1 MQGICPDMC
10 PEKERLMREAKHQI
24 GIYEADETAKNT
36 IVHPLAVK
44 QYSRSSADQEAPL
57 PHELRPEPVLRM
69 TLNYLLHRIVN
80 LCDSSDVNL
89 SDWFHFL
96 WDRTRAIRKDITQQ
110 ELCSPLAVSL
120 IEQCARFHIHCSA
133 RLVAEEPQVFDQKIN
148 TENLTKCLQSLKY
161 MYHDLALKRERCP
174 NEAEFR
180 AYVVLL
186 NLHDSNFLWEV
197 KQLPKDLLHSAEIRF
212 AIGVYLAME
221 SNNYVRFF
229 QLVRQTTYMNA
240 CILLRYFVQVRVRA
254 LNVMVKSYVPRAP
267 VPMSIAYWSYI
278 LAFEDF
284 EQCAQFL
291 EYYGLQ
297 CDRDDDRVLL
307 DRNSFCYPDLPI
319 FLERAVNV
327 VEHKRMCSVGE
338 AVHGGTE
345 LDAMDTFEGHVPHD
359 SFDEAG
365 YLMGD
370 AYTAGD
376 QDYRRPA
383 TPKGGQRMVVSSS
396 PSFSIQQQ
404 QQQQLSLSA
413 SPSLEDTN
421 LFKIPQIP
429 QTMTQMKSQQYPK
442 PSIFTKLSPKAET
455 DGFDEGSGGGTASIF
470 GKPDAGM
477 ASARNIFAIST
488 TAATETT
495 KNIFQIQPVGMSAA
509 GKGVSGN
516 IFGMPSTTGT
526 TGAQTQKNI
535 FQLSATQFGDIDNSG
550 TELFG
555 GSKFSTHTKAMSVG
569 IFGMSPA
576 PATGKADTLF
586 MDVPPPKL
594 SSEKTET
601 ASAEQET
608 LAAAKEL
615 EIKRREQELRRK
627 QMQLQQ
633 AEEELRHER
642 IRIGAATVCEDIVNE
657 WIADEIARIAKLHLK
672 RFQMIGVAAE
682 RLATTMMADVIEETL
697 VDIAQSE
704 ISTQSERY
712 LMFEYFWRWRIN
724 ARGRIE
730 KRQKLERIDCTPLWL
745 SERVTSETVR
755 QLVHPSQKVCVFIG
769 LFVQSLE
776 FRRSWV

>member
-36 IVHPLAVK
+36 IVHALAIK

-57 PHELRPEPVLRM
+57 AHELRPEPVLRM

-80 LCDSSDVNL
+80 LCDSADVNL

-96 WDRTRAIRKDITQQ
+96 WDRTRAIRKEITQQ

-161 MYHDLALKRERCP
+161 MYHDLQLKRERCP

-197 KQLPKDLLHSAEIRF
+197 KQLPKDILHSAEIRF
-212 AIGVYLAME
+212 AISVYLAME

-240 CILLRYFVQVRVRA
+240 CILLRYFVQVRLRA

-278 LAFEDF
+278 LAFEDY

-291 EYYGLQ
+291 EYYGLL
-297 CDRDDDRVLL
+297 CDRDEDRVLL
-307 DRNSFCYPDLPI
+307 DRNSFFYPDLPI
-319 FLERAVNV
+319 FLDRAVNV

-338 AVHGGTE
+338 AIHGGTE
-345 LDAMDTFEGHVPHD
+345 LDAMDWFERHVPHD

-365 YLMGD
+365 YLMAD
-370 AYTAGD
+370 AYTADD
-376 QDYRRPA
+376 QDYRRPS
-383 TPKGGQRMVVSSS
+383 TPKDQRMAASVVEPQ
-396 PSFSIQQQ
+396 PSVR
-404 QQQQLSLSA
+404 A
-413 SPSLEDTN
+413 HRLEDTN

-429 QTMTQMKSQQYPK
+429 LNAQPKSQQYPK

-455 DGFDEGSGGGTASIF
+455 TAAAFGESATVSTASIF
-470 GKPDAGM
+470 GKSDAADM
-477 ASARNIFAIST
+477 ASATNIFGG
-488 TAATETT
+488 AAGGETT
-495 KNIFQIQPVGMSAA
+495 KNIFQIRPSAA
-509 GKGVSGN
+509 SSTSKSSSSN
-516 IFGMPSTTGT
+516 IFALASTT
-526 TGAQTQKNI
+526 QTPKNI
-535 FQLSATQFGDIDNSG
+535 FQLSATQFGDTRSGASLFGSVQLPPAKATQQQSSGSG
-550 TELFG
+550 T
-555 GSKFSTHTKAMSVG
+555 FSLGQV
-569 IFGMSPA
+569 PA
-576 PATGKADTLF
+576 SICFT
-586 MDVPPPKL
+586 DVPTLVPD
-594 SSEKTET
+594 KTET
-601 ASAEQET
+601 PTASTGTQAQQET
-608 LAAAKEL
+608 LAAVKQL
-615 EIKRREQELRRK
+615 EIKRREEELQRK
-627 QMQLQQ
+627 QLELERV
-633 AEEELRHER
+633 EEQLRHER
-642 IRIGAATVCEDIVNE
+642 IRIAAATICDEIVNE
-657 WIADEIARIAKLHLK
+657 WIADEIGKMAELQLK
-672 RFQMIGVAAE
+672 RFEMIGVASQ
-682 RLATTMMADVIEETL
+682 RLATEIIVDVIKATL
-697 VDIAQSE
+697 VDIAQCE
-704 ISTQSERY
+704 ISTQNERY

-730 KRQKLERIDCTPLWL
+730 KRQQLERIDCTPLWIT
-745 SERVTSETVR
+745 ERVTSETVR
-755 QLVHPSQKVCVFIG
+755 QLEHPSQQVCFN
-769 LFVQSLE
+769 LFSILLFE
-776 FRRSWV
+776 ISGIA